1 MMMGWIA
8 AIPAIGIG
16 LFLLWMLSQRKARR
30 AGRDATTT
38 VPSRIVPGP
47 PPAVPESDAE
57 SLDVWGF
64 RDTRFG
70 VDADGT
76 VKISGSRY
84 ELSGK
89 NLPSLFSWFQEVIS
103 VGLDPSDTRPSSYGQ
118 QIPDSRAPQ
127 PLRDAL
133 AGFLAADQFSDDD
146 EQRLRHGHGHTQ
158 EEVYAIKFGSIPR
171 VPDLVVW
178 PADEEQVVELVRT
191 AEELDVCLIPYGGGT
206 NVTDALRC
214 PEDEER
220 PIVSVDMR
228 RMNQVLWID
237 PRNRMACIQA
247 GAVGR
252 QIIEQL
258 AEHGFTMGHEPD
270 SVEFSTL
277 GGWIS
282 THASG
287 MKKNRYGN
295 IEDIVLDFNMV
306 TPGGKLARSSVAPR
320 ESVGVDARRFIL
332 GSEGSFGII
341 TQAVVRLF
349 PLPQVQDYGSVLF
362 PTFEQG
368 VGFMYDLAATADVPA
383 SVRLVDNLQFQFGAA
398 LKPQKN
404 GLGRILSKLQKF
416 WVLEVLGFEAD
427 KMVACTLVF
436 EGSREEVRRQEA
448 TVYRIAAQHGGFK
461 AGPENGRRGYQLTFS
476 IAYIRD
482 FVMNHWVLAESFE
495 TSMPW
500 DRVLGL
506 CERVK
511 ARVYEEHRKRELPG
525 KPFIS
530 CRVTQIYPTGVCV
543 YFYMAFY
550 YKGVADPAHVFCEM
564 EKAARSEILAAGG
577 SLSHHHGIGK
587 HREGFLPE
595 IMSPALLEWNRRAK
609 RAVDPGNLFGS
620 ANQGL
625 GMRENV
631 LEGSD
636 DA

>member
-1 MMMGWIA
+1 MTGWVLLVLAVGAGCFFLWVA
-8 AIPAIGIG
+8 A
-16 LFLLWMLSQRKARR
+16 QRRSR
-30 AGRDATTT
+30 QAGH
-38 VPSRIVPGP
+38 P
-47 PPAVPESDAE
+47 PPAGETRIEPGRPTPVPVSDAE
-57 SLDVWGF
+57 SFDVWGF
-64 RDTRFG
+64 NDTRFEVDPGG
-70 VDADGT
+70 V
-76 VKISGSRY
+76 VRISGSRY

-89 NLPSLFSWFQEVIS
+89 KLPSLFKWFQGVI
-103 VGLDPSDTRPSSYGQ
+103 GIELDPKDTRPSLYGRE
-118 QIPDSRAPQ
+118 IAPSRAPQ
-127 PLRDAL
+127 ALRDAL
-133 AGFLAADQFSDDD
+133 AAHFSAEQISDDD

-158 EEVYAIKFGSIPR
+158 EEMYAIKFGTIPR
-171 VPDLVVW
+171 IPDLVVW
-178 PADEEQVVELVRT
+178 PDDEGQVVELVKIAQRM
-191 AEELDVCLIPYGGGT
+191 DVCLIPFGGGT

-214 PEDEER
+214 PVAEER
-220 PIVSVDMR
+220 PILSVDMR
-228 RMNQVLWID
+228 RMNRVLWID
-237 PRNRMACIQA
+237 PDNRMACIQS

-252 QIIEQL
+252 HIIEQL
-258 AEHGFTMGHEPD
+258 ATHGFTMGHEPD

-306 TPGGKLARSSVAPR
+306 TPGGTIARSGVAPR
-320 ESVGVDARRFIL
+320 ESVGVDARRYIL

-349 PLPQVQDYGSVLF
+349 PLPQVQEYGSVLF
-362 PTFEQG
+362 PSFEQG
-368 VGFMYDLAATADVPA
+368 VGFMYDLAATSDVPA

-398 LKPQKN
+398 LKPEKG
-404 GLGRILSKLQKF
+404 GLGKLVSRLQKLY
-416 WVLEVLGFEAD
+416 VLQILGFEAT

-436 EGSREEVRRQEA
+436 EGTRDEVRRQEA
-448 TVYRIAAQHGGFK
+448 TVYRIAKRHGGIK

-500 DRVLGL
+500 DRVLDV

-511 ARVYEEHRKRELPG
+511 ARVRDDHAKRGLPG

-550 YKGVADPAHVFCEM
+550 YKGVDDPAHVFCEM

-587 HREGFLPE
+587 HRETFLPE
-595 IMSPALLEWNRRAK
+595 IMSPALLEWNRATK
-609 RAVDPGNLFGS
+609 RAVDPDNLFGA

-625 GMRENV
+625 GRERRRV
-631 LEGSD
+631 LRGSD

>member
-1 MMMGWIA
+1 MAVWFALIA
-8 AIPAIGIG
+8 LIGALG
-16 LFLLWMLSQRKARR
+16 LFVWSAAQRRRRR
-30 AGRDATTT
+30 AGGAPVERLERFD
-38 VPSRIVPGP
+38 PGP
-47 PPAVPESDAE
+47 PPVDSSADRESF
-57 SLDVWGF
+57 DVWGF
-64 RDTRFG
+64 EDTHFR
-70 VDADGT
+70 VNESSE
-76 VKISGSRY
+76 VEISGSRY

-89 NLPSLFSWFQEVIS
+89 PLPSLFPWFQKVID
-103 VGLDPSDTRPSSYGQ
+103 VPLDPKDTRPSSYGKG
-118 QIPDSRAPQ
+118 IPASQASRS
-127 PLRDAL
+127 LREAL
-133 AGFLAADQFSDDD
+133 GEFLAEDQISDDD

-158 EEVYAIKFGSIPR
+158 EEVYSIKFETIPR
-171 VPDLVVW
+171 IPDLVVW
-178 PADEEQVVELVRT
+178 PADEDQVVRLVQV
-191 AEELDVCLIPYGGGT
+191 AAQLNACLIPFGGGT

-214 PEDEER
+214 PTDER
-220 PIVSVDMR
+220 RAIISVDMR
-228 RMNQVLWID
+228 RMNRILWID
-237 PRNRMACIQA
+237 PQNNMACIQS

-252 QIIEQL
+252 HIIEQL
-258 AEHGFTMGHEPD
+258 AVHGFTMGHEPD

-306 TPGGKLARSSVAPR
+306 TPGGKLARQNIAPR

-341 TQAVVRLF
+341 TEAIVRLF
-349 PLPQVQDYGSVLF
+349 PLPEVQEYGSVLF
-362 PTFEQG
+362 PSFEQG
-368 VGFMYDLAATADVPA
+368 VGFMYDLAATADIPA
-383 SVRLVDNLQFQFGAA
+383 SVRLVDNLQFQFGAS
-398 LKPQKN
+398 LKPKAE
-404 GLGRILSKLQKF
+404 GLRKLVGKLQKL
-416 WVLEVLGFEAD
+416 WVTKILGFEVD
-427 KMVACTLVF
+427 KMVVCTLVF
-436 EGSREEVRRQEA
+436 EGRREEVRRQEA
-448 TVYRIAAQHGGFK
+448 TVYRIAQQHGGFK

-500 DRVLGL
+500 DRVLDL

-511 ARVYEEHRKRELPG
+511 RRVYSDHQGRGLPG

-550 YKGVADPAHVFCEM
+550 YKGVDDPARVFSEM

-587 HREGFLPE
+587 HRESFLPE
-595 IMSPALLEWNRRAK
+595 IMSPALLDWNRRAK
-609 RAVDPGNLFGS
+609 QAVDPDNLFAG

-625 GMRENV
+625 GKK
-631 LEGSD
+631 
-636 DA
+636 DARS